1 MLRALGGSS
10 TLVVV
15 GPRFTIG
22 RAPDADLQLLDPH
35 VSRRH
40 ARIEYD
46 ERGDAVLVDL
56 ASTSGT
62 LVGDQRIDR
71 HVLRDGDLI
80 RVAGVMLRY
89 EDVGDPPRAQRPTV
103 DRGIRALRPTLRL
116 DAGGPELALVRD
128 VPRMAAPEPII
139 APIEPIVM
147 PCEPAA
153 TDSGLVVPPLSTR
166 AIATPGVNGSAARS
180 TTRARAAQRWTPSA
194 VDPEAVSGTRTM
206 QYVPQMPDDE
216 RFVHEMLADDD
227 DEAASAPPATKE
239 LIRDVFHYRTL
250 RMRAVRGEP
259 LPRESADRLRE
270 LDERMHRHSVTQRA
284 LDHLRR
290 YHRFACD
297 VPAWLGSL
305 SGRSVSTLAVELKDV
320 GAGGAQVSCPERRFQ
335 VGDPCWLVVDL
346 EHEDEGPLVVFR
358 ARVAWNA
365 PQQLRMGLAFSGAAH
380 CGADVHELIR
390 RDV

>member
-15 GPRFTIG
+15 GPRLTIG

-40 ARIEYD
+40 ARIECD
-46 ERGDAVLVDL
+46 DRGVAVLVDL

-62 LVGDQRIDR
+62 LVGDQRVDR

-80 RVAGVMLRY
+80 RIAGVMLRY
-89 EDVGDPPRAQRPTV
+89 EDVGDPPRPQRPPV
-103 DRGIRALRPTLRL
+103 ERGIRALRPTLRL
-116 DAGGPELALVRD
+116 DPGVPEVAEMPDTRRL
-128 VPRMAAPEPII
+128 AAPEPII
-139 APIEPIVM
+139 APIESIVM
-147 PCEPAA
+147 PCAPVVAV
-153 TDSGLVVPPLSTR
+153 DSGLVVPPLSTR
-166 AIATPGVNGSAARS
+166 AVVNGGSVARS
-180 TTRARAAQRWTPSA
+180 TARTRPAQRWTPSA
-194 VDPEAVSGTRTM
+194 VDPEAATSGTRTM
-206 QYVPQMPDDE
+206 QYVPAMPDDE

-227 DEAASAPPATKE
+227 EVASEPRDSKE

-250 RMRAVRGEP
+250 RMQAVRGEP
-259 LPRESADRLRE
+259 LARESADRLRE

-284 LDHLRR
+284 LEHLRR

-305 SGRSVSTLAVELKDV
+305 SGRAVSTLAVELKDV

-346 EHEDEGPLVVFR
+346 EREDEGPLVVFR

-365 PQQLRMGLAFSGAAH
+365 PTQARMGLAFSGAAR
-380 CGADVHELIR
+380 CGMDALELIR
-390 RDV
+390 RDA